1 MVPTYFGNAEGA
13 PCHFPFTFE
22 GRSYSACTTDG
33 RSDDILWC
41 STTAD
46 YDTDR
51 RFGFCPSESECGV
64 AAGLRGSHRPRGS
77 RTPGFNPGSAP

>member
-1 MVPTYFGNAEGA
+1 MVPTYFGNSDGA

-33 RSDDILWC
+33 RSDDMAWC

-51 RFGFCPSESECGV
+51 RFGFCPSESECGAEV
-64 AAGLRGSHRPRGS
+64 GVSAAHHPRGA
-77 RTPGFNPGSAP
+77 RKP